1 MIRRTRSHHLDRIL
15 GRLDDLDEVN
25 LAIIVQRLARERSL
39 LEAVFHTI
47 KEGILV
53 INLAGV
59 IEYANEAAHALIGL
73 RENEVGHAVLWRL
86 VPELQ
91 GSLRS
96 YFNADS
102 AVRPLAV
109 TRELEISYPERRFVR
124 LYLVPLRADDTDTGD
139 RMALILTDITE
150 DKTTTEQRIESERL
164 RSIFELAGGVAHE
177 IGNPLNSINIH
188 LQLLARQSAK
198 LEAGP
203 AREKIENSLSV
214 CSQEINRLD
223 GIITHFLQA
232 IRPQPPDLRDLQLL
246 DVLTDVLQLQKPELT
261 DRDLRVEVE
270 APERLPLIA
279 GDPDRLKQVFFNLF
293 KNAME
298 AMQPGGLLRINATGD
313 DEQVYIHVADN
324 GCGITAENLPEVFKP
339 FYTNK
344 DGGHGLGMMVV
355 QRIIHDHGGQ
365 IGIDSQEGKG
375 TVVTVQ
381 FPQRHRRVRL
391 LESTDTTSGVEIDQG
406 ASSS

>member
-15 GRLDDLDEVN
+15 GRLDDLDSVN

-59 IEYANEAAHALIGL
+59 IEYANQSAHTMIGL
-73 RENEVGHAVLWRL
+73 RENDVGQAVLWRL

-91 GSLRS
+91 GSLRG
-96 YFNADS
+96 YFDSDS

-109 TRELEISYPERRFVR
+109 TREIEISYPERRFVR
-124 LYLVPLRADDTDTGD
+124 LYLVPLRADETDAGD
-139 RMALILTDITE
+139 RMAMILTDITE
-150 DKTTTEQRIESERL
+150 DRSTTEQRIESERL
-164 RSIFELAGGVAHE
+164 RSIFELSAGVAHE

-188 LQLLARQSAK
+188 LQLLSRQAGKLAAGTARD
-198 LEAGP
+198 
-203 AREKIENSLSV
+203 KIEKSLAV
-214 CSQEINRLD
+214 CSQEIERLD

-246 DVLTDVLQLQKPELT
+246 DVLTDVLKLQQPELT
-261 DRDLRVEVE
+261 DRDLRVEIEV
-270 APERLPLIA
+270 PERLPIIL

-298 AMQPGGLLRINATGD
+298 AMQPGGLLRINAFGD
-313 DEQVYIHVADN
+313 EETVHVQVADN
-324 GCGITAENLPEVFKP
+324 GCGIAPEVLPEIFKP
-339 FYTNK
+339 FFTNK
-344 DGGHGLGMMVV
+344 EGGHGLGMMVV
-355 QRIIHDHGGQ
+355 QRIVHDHGGQ
-365 IGIDSQEGKG
+365 IGLDSQEGRG
-375 TVVTVQ
+375 TVVSLQ
-381 FPQRHRRVRL
+381 FPPKHRRVRL
-391 LESTDTTSGVEIDQG
+391 LEAGEI
-406 ASSS
+406 